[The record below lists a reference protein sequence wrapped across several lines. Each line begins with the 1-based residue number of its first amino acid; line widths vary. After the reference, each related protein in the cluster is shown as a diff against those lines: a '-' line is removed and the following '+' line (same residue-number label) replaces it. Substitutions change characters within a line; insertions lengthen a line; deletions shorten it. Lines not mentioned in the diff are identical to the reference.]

1 MGEHVDKKEANLWLS
16 MNSRILRT
24 RKHKEKPAAHKRAEI
39 AKGSASGAPV
49 LPFWAAGKNINSTP
63 AHLSPDGRQRTPRQP
78 QSGHPT
84 AMMLKDGSKRIP
96 ARYRLKIRKSIEAF
110 EQQNREQSQSPPTP
124 IQAQLADISLEDD
137 HSQLADTSPGNQIKK
152 TPARYRLKIRKSSV
166 EAFEQQYREQSLSTP
181 TTPTQQSPTTPTQAS
196 LTETLLDDEHSQ
208 CADASSTG
216 NRTKKVLEIQT
227 SIAAFEQQD
236 CEESPTT
243 PTQQSLRTPT
253 QQSPSTPTQQ
263 SPSTPTPSKAQLANT
278 SLDTYEQANLQLSPL
293 TRYAHPLLQPQLP
306 DTLTADDMSRPPTPS
321 LYVFAARPPRDGV
334 CTDSLSHSSLTGSN
348 VDRMLEFSFIKEL
361 VLSTAPSLP
370 PSLLL
375 PALFTTLSLPPLT
388 PHAYL
393 DTGSIVFSHFVD
405 HRLVYKV
412 HNNNS
417 ATRTTRYE
425 AVLMGRY
432 RNHAHTIDCFTV
444 LERSSATAHLD
455 RHHALEELLEI
466 LENKLLALPGF

>member
-1 MGEHVDKKEANLWLS
+1 
-16 MNSRILRT
+16 
-24 RKHKEKPAAHKRAEI
+24 
-39 AKGSASGAPV
+39 
-49 LPFWAAGKNINSTP
+49 
-63 AHLSPDGRQRTPRQP
+63 
-78 QSGHPT
+78 
-84 AMMLKDGSKRIP
+84 MLKDGSKRIP

-137 HSQLADTSPGNQIKK
+137 HSQLADTSPGSQIKK

-166 EAFEQQYREQSLSTP
+166 EAFEQQYREQSSSTP
-181 TTPTQQSPTTPTQAS
+181 TAPTQQSPTTPNHAL
-196 LTETLLDDEHSQ
+196 LTDTSLDDEHSQ
-208 CADASSTG
+208 CANTSSTG
-216 NRTKKVLEIQT
+216 NRTKKVLEIKT
-227 SIAAFEQQD
+227 SIEAFEQQD
-236 CEESPTT
+236 REESPTT

-253 QQSPSTPTQQ
+253 QQSPATPTQQ
-263 SPSTPTPSKAQLANT
+263 SRFAPTQPSPSTPTPSKAQLANT
-278 SLDTYEQANLQLSPL
+278 SLDTYEQANLQLPPL

-306 DTLTADDMSRPPTPS
+306 ETLTDDDMSRPPTPS
-321 LYVFAARPPRDGV
+321 L
-334 CTDSLSHSSLTGSN
+334 SLTGSN

-361 VLSTAPSLP
+361 VLN
-370 PSLLL
+370 
-375 PALFTTLSLPPLT
+375 
-388 PHAYL
+388 
-393 DTGSIVFSHFVD
+393 TGSIVFSHFVD

-412 HNNNS
+412 HHANS